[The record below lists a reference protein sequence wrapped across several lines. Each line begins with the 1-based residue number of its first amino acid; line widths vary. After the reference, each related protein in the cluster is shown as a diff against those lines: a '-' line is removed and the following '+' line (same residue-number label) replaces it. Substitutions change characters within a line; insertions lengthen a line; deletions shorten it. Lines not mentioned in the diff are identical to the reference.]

1 MSTIQTSGDD
11 SIRALY
17 SSMKSREAKGRKWRP
32 SRMLTTVDTEV
43 DLMIHFP
50 VQEGR
55 AGIGHG
61 NFNPNPSKSQR
72 RKLAAKVIKDFADQ
86 KRVAHAHSLGRQGVW
101 LQWSDSAIPFDFSWK
116 NLLFGPG
123 EHVLKFVL
131 NASVNWVKTPDL
143 LKLWG
148 YTHQDLCTTFGS
160 GGCTLHHILSNCS
173 IALRQRRYNWRHDS
187 VLKHIL
193 TVLADHIGSLV
204 SVRNSPSDYKVAFVR
219 AGESV
224 KKTKAK
230 RKAKSLLDCASDWRV
245 QADFDS
251 LQFCFPTEICSTSE
265 RPDLVIWSSR
275 TKVVILVELTCP
287 AEEGIQ
293 NAANRKMKRY
303 IDIQLLIRESGWT
316 PHLFTIEVGARGFVA
331 KSTIRMFRSL
341 GLSHNTTSK
350 CAKDLSVIAAKCS
363 HAIYVARDCVHWDSK
378 KPLLQLSHQE
388 EKKVAKSDILS
399 LSEHQLQRIQENK
412 MKALAKLASN
422 GRQAISVSDNAV
434 DAVSTSV
441 NSVKWSDMSGGSL
454 TDVRTYTLSLTEL
467 QQKREYARS
476 IKKQRNQHSQV
487 GPETLFLDPT

>member
-1 MSTIQTSGDD
+1 M
-11 SIRALY
+11 
-17 SSMKSREAKGRKWRP
+17 
-32 SRMLTTVDTEV
+32 
-43 DLMIHFP
+43 
-50 VQEGR
+50 
-55 AGIGHG
+55 
-61 NFNPNPSKSQR
+61 
-72 RKLAAKVIKDFADQ
+72 
-86 KRVAHAHSLGRQGVW
+86 
-101 LQWSDSAIPFDFSWK
+101 
-116 NLLFGPG
+116 
-123 EHVLKFVL
+123 
-131 NASVNWVKTPDL
+131 
-143 LKLWG
+143 
-148 YTHQDLCTTFGS
+148 
-160 GGCTLHHILSNCS
+160 
-173 IALRQRRYNWRHDS
+173 
-187 VLKHIL
+187 LKHIL
-193 TVLADHIGSLV
+193 TVLADHIGSLF

-293 NAANRKMKRY
+293 NASNRKMKRY
-303 IDIQLLIRESGWT
+303 IDIQLLIRENGWT

-388 EKKVAKSDILS
+388 EKRL
-399 LSEHQLQRIQENK
+399 LNRIFF
-412 MKALAKLASN
+412 
-422 GRQAISVSDNAV
+422 
-434 DAVSTSV
+434 
-441 NSVKWSDMSGGSL
+441 
-454 TDVRTYTLSLTEL
+454 
-467 QQKREYARS
+467 
-476 IKKQRNQHSQV
+476 
-487 GPETLFLDPT
+487 LFLSINFIAFKRIK

>member
-1 MSTIQTSGDD
+1 M
-11 SIRALY
+11 
-17 SSMKSREAKGRKWRP
+17 
-32 SRMLTTVDTEV
+32 
-43 DLMIHFP
+43 
-50 VQEGR
+50 
-55 AGIGHG
+55 
-61 NFNPNPSKSQR
+61 
-72 RKLAAKVIKDFADQ
+72 
-86 KRVAHAHSLGRQGVW
+86 
-101 LQWSDSAIPFDFSWK
+101 
-116 NLLFGPG
+116 
-123 EHVLKFVL
+123 
-131 NASVNWVKTPDL
+131 
-143 LKLWG
+143 
-148 YTHQDLCTTFGS
+148 
-160 GGCTLHHILSNCS
+160 
-173 IALRQRRYNWRHDS
+173 
-187 VLKHIL
+187 
-193 TVLADHIGSLV
+193 
-204 SVRNSPSDYKVAFVR
+204 
-219 AGESV
+219 
-224 KKTKAK
+224 
-230 RKAKSLLDCASDWRV
+230 
-245 QADFDS
+245 
-251 LQFCFPTEICSTSE
+251 
-265 RPDLVIWSSR
+265 
-275 TKVVILVELTCP
+275 
-287 AEEGIQ
+287 
-293 NAANRKMKRY
+293 
-303 IDIQLLIRESGWT
+303 
-316 PHLFTIEVGARGFVA
+316 A